1 MKERKEAKIR
11 QAQEERERKELEEC
25 TFAPQV
31 NRKKRYKPMQTS
43 VDEDLV
49 YAQTLETEEVRDVDT
64 FVADQ
69 QKFLA
74 QKQYNQE
81 VRKNQMMVQEETK
94 KN

>member
-1 MKERKEAKIR
+1 
-11 QAQEERERKELEEC
+11 
-25 TFAPQV
+25 
-31 NRKKRYKPMQTS
+31 MQTS